1 MEQLYF
7 DLPQISAYRKRIE
20 IFTLQIRFVV
30 VLFLSLL
37 LHKNF
42 KNTRSRYLG
51 HLASSASVNKILAY
65 SKNYDKIKNHYIFLK
80 LLGSPIKFS

>member
-30 VLFLSLL
+30 VLLQPNKNMKIFKLATIFSLNSSNGRI
-37 LHKNF
+37 H
-42 KNTRSRYLG
+42 R
-51 HLASSASVNKILAY
+51 HLCWDTKELYWKWAMGISFIAIDY
-65 SKNYDKIKNHYIFLK
+65 
-80 LLGSPIKFS
+80 